1 MGCLQRNGKVLEI
14 NYSKCLNWFYRK
26 HPENIKDYIQSVS
39 PKQIECKQWLVNE
52 LSNINNFNN
61 IYLIGGWFGYPLINF
76 LEKHNKIIKLV
87 NIDMDK
93 NATSVCFNFSKIF
106 NHNFVKTVTK
116 SIYKHSENFID
127 ADLIINTSS
136 EHMFDMPVIMKNRN
150 FNKKCI
156 FAIQSNN
163 MNRIDDH
170 INCSNS
176 LEEFKSKSK
185 FNKVMYEGVRKF
197 DEYERYMLIGSY

>member
-1 MGCLQRNGKVLEI
+1 MEI

-26 HPENIKDYIQSVS
+26 HPEKIKDYIQSVS

-76 LEKHNKIIKLV
+76 LEKHNKIVKLV

-93 NATSVCFNFSKIF
+93 TATRVCFNFSKIF
-106 NHNFVKTVTK
+106 NHSFVKTATK

-127 ADLIINTSS
+127 ADLIINTSC
-136 EHMFDMPVIMKNRN
+136 EHMFDLPIIMKNRN
-150 FNKKCI
+150 FNRKI
-156 FAIQSNN
+156 VFAVQSNN
-163 MNRIDDH
+163 MTHIDDH

-176 LEEFKSKSK
+176 LEEFKLKTK
-185 FNKVMYEGVRKF
+185 FNKVMYEGIKKF
-197 DEYERYMLIGSY
+197 DKYERYMLIGSY